1 MTTDTL
7 TRPAK
12 VANAGM
18 SQIVFL
24 AAPEQARSVVG
35 SCIALT
41 LYHRHTGL
49 GALGHIVLP
58 KSEGRG
64 GPPGKFVDTAIPYM
78 IQTLGEEG
86 AASSGLVAKICGGA
100 AMFGPK
106 GAMQIGANN
115 IEAITELLAEER
127 ISIGGVHFGG
137 EKGRR
142 VTFDCETGKVTIDVA
157 GKPSTIL

>member
-1 MTTDTL
+1 M
-7 TRPAK
+7 
-12 VANAGM
+12 
-18 SQIVFL
+18 
-24 AAPEQARSVVG
+24 
-35 SCIALT
+35 
-41 LYHRHTGL
+41 
-49 GALGHIVLP
+49 
-58 KSEGRG
+58 
-64 GPPGKFVDTAIPYM
+64 DTAIPYM

-127 ISIGGVHFGG
+127 ISIGGAHFGG